1 MGSPDAKAF
10 LASPAV
16 VTASALAGRI
26 TGPDGYSL
34 PVDWAGVEYS
44 EGEPFAER
52 SVDETLEAL
61 INKLDNIIDAGS
73 AGQAEDAVSDKKEQ
87 LTEILPGFPEKISGQ
102 IIFCSSDNISTDAV
116 YPGKYTVR
124 FIYISIQI
132 LATNKIFHSTKTT
145 SPPRKWP
152 GFA

>member
-1 MGSPDAKAF
+1 MGSPEAKAF

-26 TGPDGYSL
+26 TGPGGYSQ
-34 PVDWAGVEYS
+34 PADWAGVEYA

-52 SVDETLEAL
+52 SVGETLEAL
-61 INKLDNIIDAGS
+61 ISKLDNIIDAGP
-73 AGQAEDAVSDKKEQ
+73 AGQGEEADSNKKEQ

-102 IIFCSSDNISTDAV
+102 IIFCSSDNISTDGV

-124 FIYISIQI
+124 IIYTAFSM
-132 LATNKIFHSTKTT
+132 LVSNNF
-145 SPPRKWP
+145 
-152 GFA
+152 

>member
-26 TGPDGYSL
+26 TGPGCYSQ
-34 PVDWAGVEYS
+34 PADWAGVEYS
-44 EGEPFAER
+44 EGEPFSEK

-61 INKLDNIIDAGS
+61 ISKLDSIIDAGP
-73 AGQAEDAVSDKKEQ
+73 AGQAEEADSDKKEQ

-102 IIFCSSDNISTDAV
+102 ITFCNSDNISTDAV

-124 FIYISIQI
+124 IIYI
-132 LATNKIFHSTKTT
+132 AHKC
-145 SPPRKWP
+145 
-152 GFA
+152 

>member
-1 MGSPDAKAF
+1 MGSPDANAF

-26 TGPDGYSL
+26 TGLGQYSQ
-34 PVDWAGVEYS
+34 PADWAGVEYS
-44 EGEPFAER
+44 KGEPFSEK

-61 INKLDNIIDAGS
+61 ISKLDSTIDAGP
-73 AGQAEDAVSDKKEQ
+73 AGQAEEADSDKKEQ

-102 IIFCSSDNISTDAV
+102 ITFCSSDNISTDAV

-124 FIYISIQI
+124 II
-132 LATNKIFHSTKTT
+132 HSTQMPVSNQFYSTRTT
-145 SPPRKWP
+145 CLQRKWRR
-152 GFA
+152 FV

>member
-26 TGPDGYSL
+26 TGPGWYQQ
-34 PVDWAGVEYS
+34 PADWAGVKYS
-44 EGEPFAER
+44 EGEPFSEK
-52 SVDETLEAL
+52 SVDETLEGL
-61 INKLDNIIDAGS
+61 ISKLDSIIDAGL
-73 AGQAEDAVSDKKEQ
+73 AGQAEEADSDKKDQ

-102 IIFCSSDNISTDAV
+102 ITFCTFDNISTDAV

-124 FIYISIQI
+124 IIYMAHKCYC
-132 LATNKIFHSTKTT
+132 LTNFYSTRTT
-145 SPPRKWP
+145 CLQRKWP
-152 GFA
+152 KFV

>member
-26 TGPDGYSL
+26 TGPGWYSQ
-34 PVDWAGVEYS
+34 PADWAGVEYS
-44 EGEPFAER
+44 EGEPFSEK

-61 INKLDNIIDAGS
+61 ISKLDSIIDAGP
-73 AGQAEDAVSDKKEQ
+73 AGQAEADKKEQ
-87 LTEILPGFPEKISGQ
+87 LTEILPGFPGKISGQ
-102 IIFCSSDNISTDAV
+102 ITFCSSDNISTDAI

-124 FIYISIQI
+124 IIYI
-132 LATNKIFHSTKTT
+132 AHKC
-145 SPPRKWP
+145 
-152 GFA
+152 

>member
-26 TGPDGYSL
+26 SGPGGYSQ
-34 PVDWAGVEYS
+34 PADWAGVEYS

-52 SVDETLEAL
+52 SVGETLEAF
-61 INKLDNIIDAGS
+61 ISKLDNIIDAGP
-73 AGQAEDAVSDKKEQ
+73 AGQAEDAGSERKEQ

-124 FIYISIQI
+124 IIYI
-132 LATNKIFHSTKTT
+132 AF
-145 SPPRKWP
+145 RC
-152 GFA
+152 